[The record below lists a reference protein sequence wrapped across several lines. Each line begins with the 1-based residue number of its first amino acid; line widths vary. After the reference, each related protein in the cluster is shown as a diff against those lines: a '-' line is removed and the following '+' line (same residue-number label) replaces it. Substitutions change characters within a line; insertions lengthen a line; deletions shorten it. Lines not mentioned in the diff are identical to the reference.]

1 MKRSLKRRIGYRVF
15 WNFVAF
21 GLGAGLAFY
30 HKESIFLWL
39 LAPADNKLSPFDGLP
54 VYTQLTG
61 MWMATLSIVSKGGT
75 IAALPVLIYSVMSLV
90 RPLFPAKFY
99 RFTLLVIVAAL
110 LSYLAGAAF
119 VYYVM
124 LPLGLSFLLSF
135 GEGVAVPLIDIAS
148 YLHLVSALMS
158 AIGLVFLI
166 PLLMYMLSKVG
177 LVKYRHFKTG
187 RYFVPLFGGFM
198 AMILT
203 PSVDAVNYLM
213 VFLPILALYEVGM
226 FLSWMQDPE
235 DGNYLWVKTVLKV
248 TRPVRNTVAW
258 VWTRPDVIGNWLY
271 EKVLLLYEKVRGIWD

>member
-1 MKRSLKRRIGYRVF
+1 MKRSLKRRISYRVF

-21 GLGAGLAFY
+21 GIGAGLSFY
-30 HKESIFLWL
+30 HKETIFLWL
-39 LAPADNKLSPFDGLP
+39 LAPADSKLSPFDGGLP

-61 MWMATLSIVSKGGT
+61 MWMATLSIVSKGGMIAT
-75 IAALPVLIYSVMSLV
+75 IPVFVYSVMSLI
-90 RPLFPAKFY
+90 RPLLPAKFY
-99 RFTLLVIVAAL
+99 RFLFTVIAAAL
-110 LSYLAGAAF
+110 LSYLGGAAF

-135 GEGVAVPLIDIAS
+135 GQGVAIPLIDIAS
-148 YLHLVSALMS
+148 YLQLVSALMT

-166 PLLMYMLSKVG
+166 PLLMYLLAKVR
-177 LVKYRHFKTG
+177 LVKYRHFKIG

-226 FLSWMQDPE
+226 FLSWIQDPE
-235 DGNYLWVKTVLKV
+235 DGNYLWVKTVVKV
-248 TRPVRNTVAW
+248 VSPVWNAAAW
-258 VWTRPDVIGNWLY
+258 VWTRPDAIGGWIY
-271 EKVLLLYEKVRGIWD
+271 ERVRRIWS

>member
-1 MKRSLKRRIGYRVF
+1 MKRSLKRRIAYRVF

-21 GLGAGLAFY
+21 GLGAGLSFY
-30 HKESIFLWL
+30 HKETIFLWL
-39 LAPADNKLSPFDGLP
+39 LAPADGKLSPFDGLP

-61 MWMATLSIVSKGGT
+61 MWMATLSIVSKGGML
-75 IAALPVLIYSVMSLV
+75 AALPVLIYSVMSLV
-90 RPLFPAKFY
+90 RPLFPVRFY
-99 RFTLLVIVAAL
+99 RFMLLVIVAAM
-110 LSYLAGAAF
+110 LSYLAGSAF

-135 GEGVAVPLIDIAS
+135 GQGVAIPLIDIAS
-148 YLHLVSALMS
+148 YLHLVSALMT

-166 PLLMYMLSKVG
+166 PLLMYLLSKVG
-177 LVKYRHFKTG
+177 LVKYRHFKIG

-226 FLSWMQDPE
+226 FLSWLQDPE
-235 DGNYLWVKTVLKV
+235 DGNYLWVKTVVKV
-248 TRPVRNTVAW
+248 VSPVWNAAVW
-258 VWTRPDVIGNWLY
+258 VWTRPDAIGAWI
-271 EKVLLLYEKVRGIWD
+271 YEKVRGIWN